1 MDIMIYPFPEM
12 EKYIQAPTGDLT
24 FTFALAIVS
33 ILLVLIVEAKTKGIG
48 KFFYNYVPIL

>member
-1 MDIMIYPFPEM
+1 MIYPFPEM